1 MKTLFSKP
9 IKMRKIEMRPKN
21 LLVFFLA
28 IASVLFLV
36 ATISAATTELALV
49 ESVRVNGV
57 YDYGNEDISV
67 IAGET
72 ISVRVVFES
81 LEDASNVRMKAEL
94 EGTKQ
99 DIEDVTAYFDV
110 EEGIRYVK
118 TLAITVPY
126 ELKDEV
132 SDDLALEIKIWNGDF
147 KTEYPEITLRVQR
160 PAYQTDIMSMS
171 TSQSVEAGE
180 TLPIDVVVKN
190 IGYNYL
196 DDLYVTAKISA
207 LGIERTSYFGDLV
220 ALECTDED
228 GEYSCDEDDEDTV
241 SGRFYLEIPYDVKSG
256 IYTIEVIVQNEDLTE
271 SETRQLVIT
280 NDFPSNVIVTSS
292 TKKVAVGEEA
302 EYELLLINPTNKLKV
317 YRVVTESSG
326 SLSSSTDA
334 AVIAVP
340 AGSSKV
346 IKVIASSN
354 SRGEYDF
361 NVNIFS
367 GEELVSTVTL
377 TADVEGTSLTSSV
390 VVLTIIL
397 AIIFIVLLIVLIVL
411 LGKKPEKER
420 EEEFGESYY

>member
-1 MKTLFSKP
+1 
-9 IKMRKIEMRPKN
+9 MRPKN